1 MRSTPTVTPP
11 PPRRPRAAA
20 LDNDLRARL
29 ADVLTR
35 ERPEAIAVRAE
46 VSTATVQ
53 RACAGR
59 PVLAPMRAALARA
72 IDCSPSTAAA

>member
-1 MRSTPTVTPP
+1 MRDTQTAST

-29 ADVLTR
+29 ADALSR
-35 ERPEAIAVRAE
+35 ERPEAVALRAE

-59 PVLAPMRAALARA
+59 PVLAPMRAALSRA
-72 IDCSPSTAAA
+72 IGASPPARDA